1 VPLSLIPRELRF
13 FELFQRQG
21 DVVSRTLGE
30 LCQSLGEGR
39 SRHSVLRD
47 LEHEGD
53 DITHDLYNLTN
64 RTFTTPMDRDDILT
78 LAHSLDEVVDLAEEV
93 ADRIDLYD
101 VGAITDPAK
110 ELGQCLAKAGVEVA
124 KAAASLDDFRGLDP
138 VLKEIHRLE
147 NEGDAITRRA
157 LRQLFDESH
166 GEVADLI
173 KWKDVYGLLESTLD
187 ECEEVAE
194 IIETIAIKHV

>member
-13 FELFQRQG
+13 YELFKRQG
-21 DVVSRTLGE
+21 DVVSRTLEE
-30 LCQSLGEGR
+30 LCRSLGEGR

-64 RTFTTPMDRDDILT
+64 RTFTTPIDRDDILT

-101 VGAITDPAK
+101 VGAITDAARQ
-110 ELGQCLAKAGVEVA
+110 LGECLAKAGVEVA
-124 KAAASLDDFRGLDP
+124 KATASLDDRHGLDP
-138 VLKEIHRLE
+138 VLQEIHRLE

-157 LRQLFDESH
+157 LQELFDENNRAA
-166 GEVADLI
+166 ADLI
-173 KWKDVYGLLESTLD
+173 KWKDVYALLESTMD

-194 IIETIAIKHV
+194 IIETIAIKNA

>member
-1 VPLSLIPRELRF
+1 MPLSLVPRELRF
-13 FELFQRQG
+13 YELFRRQG
-21 DVVSRTLGE
+21 DVVSRTLDE
-30 LCQSLGEGR
+30 LCRSLGEGR

-53 DITHDLYNLTN
+53 DITRELYNLTN

-93 ADRIDLYD
+93 SDRIDLYE
-101 VGAITDPAK
+101 VGAITDAAK
-110 ELGQCLAKAGVEVA
+110 QLGECLAQAGAEVA
-124 KAAASLDDFRGLDP
+124 KAAAGLDELKELGP
-138 VLKEIHRLE
+138 VLQEIHRLE

-157 LRQLFDESH
+157 LQQLFDENPRAAAS
-166 GEVADLI
+166 LI
-173 KWKDVYGLLESTLD
+173 KWKDVYALLESTLD

-194 IIETIAIKHV
+194 IIETIAIKNA